1 MKANDDVPDLSG
13 VDETG
18 SSFRLSNLLAKG
30 PLVVFFYPAAMS
42 PGCTKE
48 SCRFRDLA
56 SEFAALGAN
65 VVGVSADP
73 IAKQAAFSARHSLG
87 FPLVAD
93 TDRAFAAAF
102 GVRRRL
108 GPNKR
113 STFVISAD
121 GTVLARIDS
130 ELSMSRHA
138 DAALDALHTHAV
150 QRPGGPPR

>member
-1 MKANDDVPDLSG
+1 MKSGDEVPDLSG

-18 SSFRLSNLLAKG
+18 ASFRLYDLLAKG

-42 PGCTKE
+42 PGCTRE

-56 SEFAALGAN
+56 GEFAALGAN
-65 VVGVSADP
+65 IVGVSADTVER
-73 IAKQAAFSARHSLG
+73 QAAFSARYSLG

-93 TDRAFAAAF
+93 TERAIATAF

-108 GPNKR
+108 GPNRR
-113 STFVISAD
+113 STFVIDTA
-121 GTVLARIDS
+121 GTVLARIDK

-138 DAALDALHTHAV
+138 DAALKAL
-150 QRPGGPPR
+150 RPATEK

>member
-1 MKANDDVPDLSG
+1 MKVGDQVRDLPG

-18 SSFRLSNLLAKG
+18 RAVRLSDLLAKG

-48 SCRFRDLA
+48 CRRFRDLA
-56 SEFAALGAN
+56 GEFAALGAN
-65 VVGVSADP
+65 IVGVSADVVD
-73 IAKQAAFSARHSLG
+73 KQAAFSARHSLG
-87 FPLVAD
+87 FPLIAD
-93 TDRAFAAAF
+93 TDRAFATTF

-113 STFVISAD
+113 STFVIDAD

-130 ELSMSRHA
+130 EFSMNRHA
-138 DAALDALHTHAV
+138 DAALEVLRKD
-150 QRPGGPPR
+150 RK

>member
-1 MKANDDVPDLSG
+1 MKVGDRVADLPG

-18 SSFRLSNLLAKG
+18 MPVRLSDLLAKG

-42 PGCTKE
+42 PGCTRE

-56 SEFAALGAN
+56 EEFGALGAN
-65 VVGVSADP
+65 IVGVSAD
-73 IAKQAAFSARHSLG
+73 AVDKQAAFSARHSLG

-93 TDRAFAAAF
+93 TDRAFATAF

-108 GPNKR
+108 GPDKR
-113 STFVISAD
+113 STFVIDAD

-130 ELSMSRHA
+130 EFSMNRHA
-138 DAALDALHTHAV
+138 DAALKELRTRTGRV
-150 QRPGGPPR
+150 